1 MLALLVIIGPS
12 VCGDVE
18 RIFGRRHRR
27 CRRPRWESIK
37 MCVFVTY
44 YRWLK
49 RWILS
54 VILYFCG
61 NVCVCSIGAKQ
72 LSPHTPKHIS
82 IELSH
87 TTQPCQAIFRHSNS
101 VLYLFL
107 LLFLSTSGRSALVL
121 VEFESKCVR
130 YWKSVELKEAKWNHW
145 YWRLHF
151 DINGLRWIYWQF
163 CCVWVCVC
171 CVSMRKIWCNIRK
184 VWLKLTHKQSAFRS
198 GWTREQRA
206 CMCVTPN
213 CEY

>member
-1 MLALLVIIGPS
+1 MY
-12 VCGDVE
+12 GDVE

-37 MCVFVTY
+37 MCVFVAY

-49 RWILS
+49 RWILPWCYT
-54 VILYFCG
+54 LFLWKC
-61 NVCVCSIGAKQ
+61 VCVCSIGAKQ

-107 LLFLSTSGRSALVL
+107 LLFLSTSERSALVL

-130 YWKSVELKEAKWNHW
+130 YWKSVELKEAKWNRW

-163 CCVWVCVC
+163 AVFEYVCAVC
-171 CVSMRKIWCNIRK
+171 QCEKYGVILEKFGSNWHTNN
-184 VWLKLTHKQSAFRS
+184 LLFA
-198 GWTREQRA
+198 RA
-206 CMCVTPN
+206 
-213 CEY
+213 EH